1 MRAGRDWLRT
11 PRGSPWRAFTAKND
25 DSDRLHWQF
34 PSLVRA
40 DPVRRG
46 CGYAIGMG
54 GAMSDELLQARE
66 ALRRANERMENML
79 ESLTDGFCAVDHDWR
94 ISYINGR
101 ALEMLVPLQHTRAS
115 LVGQY
120 LWDAFPE
127 LLGSPLETLYRQ
139 AMAGRETAVLEFFYP
154 SLRRWFEVR
163 AHPSPDGLTLY
174 FQDINRRKADQQA
187 LVHGNT
193 RLQVALAAG
202 RLGDWRWDAASD
214 RLTLGERAGA
224 IFGLPAETPL
234 AWNELRARLDPNDRE
249 AVRRAVLQAFARH
262 SDLEL
267 ECRLLPDGGEAR
279 WVALVGRAD
288 YAEPNRREGVLG
300 MTGVAQDISARKAAE
315 DTLRQSEEVLRA
327 LANTIPQLAWMAQA
341 DGAIVWFNERWFDY
355 TGTTPD
361 QVVGWGWQ
369 STCEPTVLPAV
380 MERWEATIR
389 SGNPFEMEYPIRGA
403 DGEYRWFLTRV
414 NPVRDR
420 HGQVLRWFGTNT
432 DVDQVKRAEYALRDE
447 SHVLELLNST
457 GSALAST
464 RDLRSLL
471 QAAAD
476 AATSIAGARH
486 GAFLYHGRD
495 GHDGKLFSLYTVSG
509 ASTPEFEPFGEAGP
523 NALFGPGMAADG
535 LSVRE
540 VMRSDDITTDALFDG
555 AAPVGLLAGAPA
567 GHPSVRSYLAVPVV
581 AHSGEVLGTM
591 FFGHPE
597 VGVFT
602 ERTERIVR
610 GIAAQAAVAIDNARL
625 YEAAQRAAEE
635 RKVLLENERLARL
648 DAERTSQMKDEFLAT
663 LSHELRTPL
672 SAILGWAQVLR
683 RGSRD
688 QNDLQRGLQT
698 IERNARAQAQLIEDL
713 LDMSRITSGKVLLDM
728 QTVAPAGFID
738 AAVETVRPA
747 ADAKNIRIEKHYAGD
762 PGIIAGDP
770 ARLQQVVWNLLSNA
784 IKFTPRDGLVDI
796 TLARNEASVSIT
808 VRDNGAGIKPEFIT
822 HVFERFRQADASMT
836 RRHGG
841 LGLGLSIVKQLIEQH
856 GGTVR
861 AESPG
866 EGRGASF
873 TIELPLAK
881 QQPASGRGAARAAM
895 ILPTPSTP
903 EMTMRDLSGVDVL
916 VVDDDRDARE
926 LIKRILTDCGASVFI
941 AASAREAFA
950 RFREAVPQLLISD
963 LGMPEVDG
971 FELLDWV
978 RHLPKDQGGQV
989 PAIAL
994 TAFARSE
1001 DRLRALEAGFSA
1013 HISKPVE
1020 PSELIATVASVVGPS
1035 APLVNRAEA
1044 PVMGRNGGR

>member
-1 MRAGRDWLRT
+1 
-11 PRGSPWRAFTAKND
+11 
-25 DSDRLHWQF
+25 
-34 PSLVRA
+34 
-40 DPVRRG
+40 
-46 CGYAIGMG
+46 
-54 GAMSDELLQARE
+54 MSDELSQARE
-66 ALRRANERMENML
+66 ELRRANERMENML
-79 ESLTDGFCAVDHDWR
+79 ESLSDGFCAVDHEWR
-94 ISYINGR
+94 IIYINGR
-101 ALEMLVPLQHTRAS
+101 ALEMLAPLARTRAGM
-115 LVGQY
+115 VGHN

-127 LLGSPLETLYRQ
+127 LQGSPLETLYRQ
-139 AMAGRETAVLEFFYP
+139 AMQEREPGILEFFYP
-154 SLRRWFEVR
+154 ALRRWFEVR
-163 AHPSPDGLTLY
+163 ALPSPDGLTLY

-187 LVHGNT
+187 LVQGSS

-214 RLTLGERAGA
+214 RLTLGERAAA
-224 IFGLPAETPL
+224 IFGLPADTPL
-234 AWNELRARLDPNDRE
+234 AWTELRGRLDPADRE
-249 AVRRAVLQAFARH
+249 NVRRAVLQAFAGQ
-262 SDLEL
+262 SDVEL
-267 ECRLLPDGGEAR
+267 ECRLLPDGGDGREPR
-279 WVALVGRAD
+279 WVAMVGRAD
-288 YAEPNRREGVLG
+288 YAEPSRREGVLG
-300 MTGVAQDISARKAAE
+300 MTGVVQDISTRKSAE

-355 TGTTPD
+355 TGTSPD

-369 STCEPTVLPAV
+369 STCEPSVLPLV
-380 MERWEATIR
+380 QERWQASVR
-389 SGNPFEMEYPIRGA
+389 SGDPFEMEYPIRGA
-403 DGEYRWFLTRV
+403 DGKYRWFLTRV
-414 NPVRDR
+414 NPVRDL
-420 HGQVLRWFGTNT
+420 HGRVARWFGTNT
-432 DVDQVKRAEYALRDE
+432 DVDQVKRAEQALRDE

-464 RDLRSLL
+464 RDLHSLL
-471 QAAAD
+471 QSATD
-476 AATSIAGARH
+476 AATGIAGARH

-495 GHDGKLFSLYTVSG
+495 GSEGKLFSLYTVSG
-509 ASTPEFEPFGEAGP
+509 ASTPEFEPFGESGA
-523 NALFGPGMAADG
+523 NALFGPGTAAAAPSLQDV
-535 LSVRE
+535 VRA
-540 VMRSDDITTDALFDG
+540 DDIADDTRF
-555 AAPVGLLAGAPA
+555 AGRSPFTLPA
-567 GHPSVRSYLAVPVV
+567 GHPPVRSYLAVPVV

-597 VGVFT
+597 PGVFS

-683 RGSRD
+683 RGGRD
-688 QNDLQRGLQT
+688 QNDLAKGLQT

-728 QTVAPAGFID
+728 QVVGPTGFID
-738 AAVETVRPA
+738 AAIETVRPA
-747 ADAKNIRIEKHYAGD
+747 ADAKNIRIEKHYAD
-762 PGIIAGDP
+762 EPGMIAGDP

-784 IKFTPRDGLVDI
+784 IKFTPRDGLVDVV
-796 TLARNEASVSIT
+796 LARNDANVAIT

-841 LGLGLSIVKQLIEQH
+841 LGLGLAIVKQLIEQH

-881 QQPASGRGAARAAM
+881 QQAAPARSARAAM
-895 ILPTPSTP
+895 ILPNPASTDI
-903 EMTMRDLSGVDVL
+903 TVRNLNGVDAL
-916 VVDDDRDARE
+916 VVDDDRDNRE
-926 LIKRILTDCGASVFI
+926 LIKRILTDCGASVRL
-941 AASAREAFA
+941 AASAREAFGQ
-950 RFREAVPQLLISD
+950 FRELAPNLLISD
-963 LGMPEVDG
+963 LGMPDVDG

-978 RHLPKDQGGQV
+978 RHLSKEEGSQV

-1020 PSELIATVASVVGPS
+1020 PSELIATVAAVVGPT
-1035 APLVNRAEA
+1035 APLVNRVAA
-1044 PVMGRNGGR
+1044 PAMGQNGVR

>member
-1 MRAGRDWLRT
+1 
-11 PRGSPWRAFTAKND
+11 
-25 DSDRLHWQF
+25 
-34 PSLVRA
+34 
-40 DPVRRG
+40 
-46 CGYAIGMG
+46 
-54 GAMSDELLQARE
+54 MSNERDELRHPSAQPAAAAAATARELQEARE
-66 ALRRANERMENML
+66 ALRVANARMENML
-79 ESLTDGFCAVDHDWR
+79 ESLVDGFCAVDHQWR
-94 ISYINGR
+94 IMYINGR
-101 ALEMLVPLQHTRAS
+101 ALEMLAPLQKTRPS
-115 LVGQY
+115 LVGHD
-120 LWDAFPE
+120 LWASFPE
-127 LLGSPLETLYRQ
+127 LRGSMLETVYRR
-139 AMAGRETAVLEFFYP
+139 AMVSRETAIQEFFWP
-154 SLRRWFEVR
+154 ALKRWFEVR

-187 LVHGNT
+187 LQQGNS

-214 RLTLGERAGA
+214 RVMLGERAAA
-224 IFGLPAETPL
+224 IFGLPAEQPL
-234 AWNELRARLDPNDRE
+234 AWSELRARIDPGDRE
-249 AVRRAVLQAFARH
+249 SVRRAVLQAFAGH

-267 ECRLLPDGGEAR
+267 ECRLPGPSGEPR

-288 YAEPNRREGVLG
+288 YADQARREGVLG
-300 MTGVAQDISARKAAE
+300 MTGVVQDVTARRSAADA
-315 DTLRQSEEVLRA
+315 LRQSEEVLRA

-341 DGAIVWFNERWFDY
+341 DGAIVWFNERWFEY

-369 STCEPTVLPAV
+369 TAVEPTVLPAV
-380 MERWEATIR
+380 LERWSASIK

-403 DGEYRWFLTRV
+403 DGQYRWFLTRV

-420 HGQVLRWFGTNT
+420 HGKVLRWFGTDT
-432 DVDQVKRAEYALRDE
+432 DVDEVKRAEQALRDE

-471 QAAAD
+471 QVATD
-476 AATSIAGARH
+476 AATGIAGARQ
-486 GAFLYHGRD
+486 GAFLYHGRND
-495 GHDGKLFSLYTVSG
+495 GIEPDANNLFTLYTVSG
-509 ASTPEFEPFGEAGP
+509 GSPVGFEAFGAAGP
-523 NALFGPGMAADG
+523 TGLFGPGLLDHPAGVIRSGDVTLDARLRDAPPFG
-535 LSVRE
+535 L
-540 VMRSDDITTDALFDG
+540 
-555 AAPVGLLAGAPA
+555 PA
-567 GHPSVRSYLAVPVV
+567 GHPAVRSYLAVPVV
-581 AHSGEVLGTM
+581 GHSGELLGTM

-597 VGVFT
+597 ADVFS

-610 GIAAQAAVAIDNARL
+610 GIAAQAAVAIDNVRL

-635 RKVLLENERLARL
+635 RKVLLESERQARAE
-648 DAERTSQMKDEFLAT
+648 AERTSQMKDEFLAT

-688 QNDLQRGLQT
+688 QNDLQKGLQT

-728 QTVAPAGFID
+728 QAVAPASFID
-738 AAVETVRPA
+738 AAIETVRPA
-747 ADAKNIRIEKHYAGD
+747 ADAKNIRIDKQYAAD
-762 PGIIAGDP
+762 PGLVAGDP

-784 IKFTPRDGLVDI
+784 IKFTPRDGQVGI
-796 TLARNEASVSIT
+796 ELARNDTSVAIT
-808 VRDNGAGIKPEFIT
+808 VRDNGAGIRPEFIT

-841 LGLGLSIVKQLIEQH
+841 LGLGLAIVKHLIEQH

-861 AESPG
+861 AESAG
-866 EGRGASF
+866 EGKGASF

-881 QQPASGRGAARAAM
+881 QQPPATRSARAAM
-895 ILPTPSTP
+895 ILPTPATP
-903 EMTMRDLSGVDVL
+903 EMTVLDLSGVNVL

-926 LIKRILTDCGASVFI
+926 LIKRILSDCGASVRI
-941 AASAREAFA
+941 AASARDAFA
-950 RFREAVPQLLISD
+950 LFKERVPNLLISD

-978 RHLPKDQGGQV
+978 RHLGREEGSQV

-1001 DRLRALEAGFSA
+1001 DRLSALEAGFSA

-1035 APLVNRAEA
+1035 SPFVNRADA
-1044 PVMGRNGGR
+1044 ATAGRNGVR

>member
-1 MRAGRDWLRT
+1 MPASKRGACSVTDHDSIRDHRQSFP
-11 PRGSPWRAFTAKND
+11 PRVGITWGEAVSEERKD
-25 DSDRLHWQF
+25 GQL
-34 PSLVRA
+34 
-40 DPVRRG
+40 
-46 CGYAIGMG
+46 
-54 GAMSDELLQARE
+54 SDELFAARE

-79 ESLTDGFCAVDHDWR
+79 ESLSDGFCAVDHGWR

-101 ALEMLVPLQHTRAS
+101 ALEMLAPLHKTRAE
-115 LVGQY
+115 LTGRD
-120 LWDAFPE
+120 LWEAFPE
-127 LLGSPLETLYRQ
+127 LRGSQLETVYCHAMQAREAAACEFLYP
-139 AMAGRETAVLEFFYP
+139 ALK
-154 SLRRWFEVR
+154 RWFEVR
-163 AHPSPDGLTLY
+163 AHPTPDGLTLY
-174 FQDINRRKADQQA
+174 FQDITQRKLDRQA
-187 LVHGNT
+187 LEQGNA

-214 RLTLGERAGA
+214 RLMLGQRAA
-224 IFGLPAETPL
+224 EILKLPAETPL
-234 AWNELRARLDPNDRE
+234 AWSELRERLAPSDRE
-249 AVRRAVLQAFARH
+249 PVHRAVLQAFAGH

-267 ECRLLPDGGEAR
+267 ECRLLPDGKDTR
-279 WVALVGRAD
+279 WITLVGRTD
-288 YAEPNRREGVLG
+288 YADQVRREGVLG
-300 MTGVAQDISARKAAE
+300 MTGVVQDISARRSAE

-341 DGAIVWFNERWFDY
+341 DGAIVWFNERWFEY

-361 QVVGWGWQ
+361 QVVGNGWQ
-369 STCEPTVLPAV
+369 STCEPSVLPAV
-380 MERWEATIR
+380 LARWEATIR
-389 SGNPFEMEYPIRGA
+389 SGDPFEMEYPICGA
-403 DGEYRWFLTRV
+403 DGSYRWFLTRV

-420 HGQVLRWFGTNT
+420 HGRVLRWFGTNT
-432 DVDQVKRAEYALRDE
+432 DVDQVKRAEQALRDE
-447 SHVLELLNST
+447 SHVLELLNAT

-464 RDLRSLL
+464 RELRALL
-471 QAAAD
+471 QAATD
-476 AATSIAGARH
+476 AAAGIAGARH

-495 GHDGKLFSLYTVSG
+495 GKDGGDDPMFTLYTVSG
-509 ASTPEFEPFGEAGP
+509 ASPAEFEPFGESGANG
-523 NALFGPGMAADG
+523 LFVPGFASRPAT
-535 LSVRE
+535 LL
-540 VMRSDDITTDALFDG
+540 RSGDITHDSRFTDATPF
-555 AAPVGLLAGAPA
+555 GLPA
-567 GHPSVRSYLAVPVV
+567 GHPPVRSYLAVPVV

-597 VGVFT
+597 PDVFT

-688 QNDLQRGLQT
+688 QNDLQKGLQT

-728 QTVAPAGFID
+728 QVMAPASFID
-738 AAVETVRPA
+738 AAIETARPA
-747 ADAKNIRIEKHYAGD
+747 ADARNIRIEKHYAAD
-762 PGIIAGDP
+762 PGMVAGDP

-784 IKFTPRDGLVDI
+784 IKFTPRDGLVSI
-796 TLARNEASVSIT
+796 ELSRNDASVSIT

-841 LGLGLSIVKQLIEQH
+841 LGLGLAIVRHLIEQH

-861 AESPG
+861 AESAG
-866 EGRGASF
+866 EGQGASF

-881 QQPASGRGAARAAM
+881 QPAPSPARSARAAM
-895 ILPTPSTP
+895 IREAAPSTP
-903 EMTMRDLSGVDVL
+903 DMTARDLSGITVL
-916 VVDDDRDARE
+916 VVDDDRDNRE
-926 LIKRILTDCGASVFI
+926 LIKRILGDCGATVRIS
-941 AASAREAFA
+941 ASAREAFTE
-950 RFREAVPQLLISD
+950 FREQVPNLLITD

-978 RHLPKDQGGQV
+978 RKLPRDQGSQV

-1020 PSELIATVASVVGPS
+1020 PSELIATVAAVVGPS
-1035 APLVNRAEA
+1035 APLVHRAG
-1044 PVMGRNGGR
+1044 GRNGVL

>member
-1 MRAGRDWLRT
+1 VNEEH
-11 PRGSPWRAFTAKND
+11 SPGA
-25 DSDRLHWQF
+25 L
-34 PSLVRA
+34 PS
-40 DPVRRG
+40 PEQ
-46 CGYAIGMG
+46 
-54 GAMSDELLQARE
+54 ELLAARE
-66 ALRRANERMENML
+66 ALRRAGERMENML
-79 ESLTDGFCAVDHDWR
+79 ESLSDGFCAVDHDWR
-94 ISYINGR
+94 ITYINGR
-101 ALEMLVPLQHTRAS
+101 ALDMLAPLNRTRPD
-115 LVGQY
+115 LVGRD
-120 LWDAFPE
+120 LWEAFPE
-127 LLGSPLETLYRQ
+127 LRGSRLEDIWRG
-139 AMAGRETAVLEFFYP
+139 AMAVRETAIKEFLYP
-154 SLRRWFEVR
+154 ALKRWFEVR

-174 FQDINRRKADQQA
+174 MQDITRRKADQQA
-187 LVHGNT
+187 LLQGNT
-193 RLQVALAAG
+193 RLQVALDAG

-214 RLTLGERAGA
+214 RVILGQRAA
-224 IFGLPAETPL
+224 EIFGLPPESPL
-234 AWNELRARLDPNDRE
+234 AWDELRARLDPSDRE
-249 AVRRAVLQAFARH
+249 TVRRAVLQAFAGP

-267 ECRLLPDGGEAR
+267 ECRLLNDRAEAR
-279 WVALVGRAD
+279 WVTMVGRAD
-288 YAEPNRREGVLG
+288 YADQARREGMLG
-300 MTGVAQDISARKAAE
+300 MTGVVQDVTARRSAE

-327 LANTIPQLAWMAQA
+327 LANTIPQLAWMAQV
-341 DGAIVWFNERWFDY
+341 DGALVWFNERWFDY

-361 QVVGWGWQ
+361 QVVGWGWTQ
-369 STCEPTVLPAV
+369 AVEPSVLPL
-380 MERWEATIR
+380 MRERWDASVR
-389 SGNPFEMEYPIRGA
+389 SGDPFEMEFPIRGA
-403 DGEYRWFLTRV
+403 DGNYRWFLTRG

-420 HGQVLRWFGTNT
+420 HGRVLRWFGTNT
-432 DVDQVKRAEYALRDE
+432 DVDQVKRAEQALRDE

-457 GSALAST
+457 GSAFAST
-464 RDLRSLL
+464 RDLHSLL
-471 QAAAD
+471 QAATD
-476 AATSIAGARH
+476 AATNIAGARH
-486 GAFLYHGRD
+486 GAFLYHGAD
-495 GHDGKLFSLYTVSG
+495 GADGNMFSLFTVSG
-509 ASTPEFEPFGEAGP
+509 ASPAESEAFGVAGANGLFTPTV
-523 NALFGPGMAADG
+523 ADQG
-535 LSVRE
+535 VL
-540 VMRSDDITTDALFDG
+540 RSDDVTRDPRFQAQAGSVAGTQSGLPPAL
-555 AAPVGLLAGAPA
+555 PA
-567 GHPSVRSYLAVPVV
+567 NTPPLRSYLAVPVV
-581 AHSGEVLGTM
+581 AHSGEALGTM

-597 VGVFT
+597 PRVFT

-635 RKVLLENERLARL
+635 RKVLLENERNARAE
-648 DAERTSQMKDEFLAT
+648 AERTSQMKDEFLST

-738 AAVETVRPA
+738 AAVDTVRPA
-747 ADAKNIRIEKHYAGD
+747 ADAKNIRIEKRYTAQ
-762 PGIIAGDP
+762 PGMVAGDP

-784 IKFTPRDGLVDI
+784 IKFTPRDGKVEIELD
-796 TLARNEASVSIT
+796 RNETSVLVT
-808 VRDNGAGIKPEFIT
+808 VRDNGAGIRPEFIT

-841 LGLGLSIVKQLIEQH
+841 LGLGLAIVKQLIEQH

-866 EGRGASF
+866 EGLGASF

-881 QQPASGRGAARAAM
+881 QQAPAPRSARAAM

-903 EMTMRDLSGVDVL
+903 EMTVRDLGAVNAL

-926 LIKRILTDCGASVFI
+926 LIKRILNDCGATVRI
-941 AASAREAFA
+941 ADSARAAFA
-950 RFREAVPQLLISD
+950 LFQEAVPNLLISD

-978 RHLPKDQGGQV
+978 RALPREQGSHV

-1020 PSELIATVASVVGPS
+1020 PSELIDAVASVVGPS
-1035 APLVNRAEA
+1035 APLMNRAAA
-1044 PVMGRNGGR
+1044 PTFGRNGVR

>member
-1 MRAGRDWLRT
+1 
-11 PRGSPWRAFTAKND
+11 
-25 DSDRLHWQF
+25 
-34 PSLVRA
+34 
-40 DPVRRG
+40 
-46 CGYAIGMG
+46 
-54 GAMSDELLQARE
+54 MSDELSQARE

-79 ESLTDGFCAVDHDWR
+79 ESLSDGFCAVDHDWR
-94 ISYINGR
+94 ITYINGR
-101 ALEMLVPLQHTRAS
+101 ALDMLAPLARTRAGM
-115 LVGQY
+115 VGHD

-127 LLGSPLETLYRQ
+127 LRGGPLESLYRQ
-139 AMAGRETAVLEFFYP
+139 AMLGRETGILEFFYP
-154 SLRRWFEVR
+154 ALRRWFEVR

-174 FQDINRRKADQQA
+174 FQDITRRMSDQQA
-187 LVHGNT
+187 LLRGNT

-214 RLTLGERAGA
+214 RLTLGERAAA
-224 IFGLPAETPL
+224 IFGLPAEIPL
-234 AWNELRARLDPNDRE
+234 AWNELRSRLDPSDRE
-249 AVRRAVLQAFARH
+249 SARRAILQAFAGQN
-262 SDLEL
+262 DVEL
-267 ECRLLPDGGEAR
+267 ECRLLADGAEAR

-288 YAEPNRREGVLG
+288 YAEPTRREGVLG
-300 MTGVAQDISARKAAE
+300 MTGVVQDISARRSAE

-369 STCEPTVLPAV
+369 STCEPTVLPAL
-380 MERWEATIR
+380 MERWQATVR
-389 SGNPFEMEYPIRGA
+389 SGDPFEMEYPIRGA
-403 DGEYRWFLTRV
+403 DGKYRWFLTRV

-432 DVDQVKRAEYALRDE
+432 DVDQVKRAEQALRDE

-471 QAAAD
+471 QSATD
-476 AATSIAGARH
+476 AATGIAGARY

-495 GHDGKLFSLYTVSG
+495 VTEGKLFSLYTVSG
-509 ASTPEFEPFGEAGP
+509 ASTPEFEPFGESGP
-523 NALFGPGMAADG
+523 NTLFGPGVAAQGPAGHEVLRADDLTQDPRFHGHSPFG
-535 LSVRE
+535 LR
-540 VMRSDDITTDALFDG
+540 
-555 AAPVGLLAGAPA
+555 AGGPA
-567 GHPSVRSYLAVPVV
+567 GHPPVRSYLAVPVI

-597 VGVFT
+597 PTVFT

-625 YEAAQRAAEE
+625 YEAARQAAEE

-683 RGSRD
+683 RGGRD
-688 QNDLQRGLQT
+688 QNDLSKGLQT

-728 QTVAPAGFID
+728 QVVSPAGFVD

-747 ADAKNIRIEKHYAGD
+747 ADAKNIRIEKHYVD
-762 PGIIAGDP
+762 TPGMIAGDP

-784 IKFTPRDGLVDI
+784 IKFTPRDGLVEI
-796 TLARNEASVSIT
+796 ILARTETGVAIT

-841 LGLGLSIVKQLIEQH
+841 LGLGLAIVKHLIEQH

-861 AESPG
+861 AESAG

-881 QQPASGRGAARAAM
+881 QQPGAARSARAAM
-895 ILPTPSTP
+895 ILPNPSTP
-903 EMTMRDLSGVDVL
+903 DMTVRNLNGVDAL
-916 VVDDDRDARE
+916 VVDDDRDNRE
-926 LIKRILTDCGASVFI
+926 LIKRILSDCGATVHI

-950 RFREAVPQLLISD
+950 RFRQAVPNLLISD
-963 LGMPEVDG
+963 LGMPDVDG

-978 RHLPKDQGGQV
+978 RHLSKEEGGQV

-1020 PSELIATVASVVGPS
+1020 PSELIATVAAAVGPS
-1035 APLVNRAEA
+1035 APLAHRVAA
-1044 PVMGRNGGR
+1044 PAMGQNGTQ

>member
-1 MRAGRDWLRT
+1 V
-11 PRGSPWRAFTAKND
+11 ND
-25 DSDRLHWQF
+25 ER
-34 PSLVRA
+34 
-40 DPVRRG
+40 
-46 CGYAIGMG
+46 
-54 GAMSDELLQARE
+54 DELRQPSAQPAAAAAATARE
-66 ALRRANERMENML
+66 LQEARDALHLANARMENML
-79 ESLTDGFCAVDHDWR
+79 ESLTDGFCGVDHHWR
-94 ISYINGR
+94 IMYINGR
-101 ALEMLVPLQHTRAS
+101 ALDMLAPLQKTRPSLIGHDLWAS
-115 LVGQY
+115 
-120 LWDAFPE
+120 FPE
-127 LLGSPLETLYRQ
+127 LRGSMLETVYRR
-139 AMAGRETAVLEFFYP
+139 AMVSRETAIQEFFWP
-154 SLRRWFEVR
+154 ALKRWFEVR

-187 LVHGNT
+187 LQQGNS

-214 RLTLGERAGA
+214 RVMLGERAAA
-224 IFGLPAETPL
+224 IFGLPAEQPL
-234 AWNELRARLDPNDRE
+234 AWSELRARLDPGDRE
-249 AVRRAVLQAFARH
+249 SVRRAVLQAFAGH

-267 ECRLLPDGGEAR
+267 ECRLPGPAGEPR

-288 YAEPNRREGVLG
+288 YADQARREGVLG
-300 MTGVAQDISARKAAE
+300 MTGVVQDITARRSAADA
-315 DTLRQSEEVLRA
+315 LRQSEEVLRA

-369 STCEPTVLPAV
+369 TTVEPTVLPAV
-380 MERWEATIR
+380 LERWNASIK

-403 DGEYRWFLTRV
+403 DGMFRWFLTRV
-414 NPVRDR
+414 SPVRDR
-420 HGQVLRWFGTNT
+420 HGKVLRWFGTNT
-432 DVDQVKRAEYALRDE
+432 DVDEVKRAEQALRDE
-447 SHVLELLNST
+447 SHVLELLNAT

-471 QAAAD
+471 QAATD
-476 AATSIAGARH
+476 AATGIAGARQ
-486 GAFLYHGRD
+486 GAFLYHGRND
-495 GHDGKLFSLYTVSG
+495 GIEADANNLFTLYTVSG
-509 ASTPEFEPFGEAGP
+509 GSPVGFEAFGEAGP
-523 NALFGPGMAADG
+523 NGLFGPGLLDHPAGVVRSGDVTLDARLHGGTPFG
-535 LSVRE
+535 LP
-540 VMRSDDITTDALFDG
+540 T
-555 AAPVGLLAGAPA
+555 GLPA
-567 GHPSVRSYLAVPVV
+567 GHPVVRSYLAVPVV
-581 AHSGEVLGTM
+581 GHSGELLGTM

-597 VGVFT
+597 PDIFS

-610 GIAAQAAVAIDNARL
+610 GIAAQAAVAIDNVRL

-635 RKVLLENERLARL
+635 RKVLLESERQARAE
-648 DAERTSQMKDEFLAT
+648 AERTSQMKDEFLAT

-688 QNDLQRGLQT
+688 QNDLQKGLQT

-713 LDMSRITSGKVLLDM
+713 LDMSRITSGNVLLDT
-728 QTVAPAGFID
+728 QAVAPASFID
-738 AAVETVRPA
+738 AAIETVRPA
-747 ADAKNIRIEKHYAGD
+747 ADAKNIRIEKHYGAD
-762 PGIIAGDP
+762 PGLVAGDP

-784 IKFTPRDGLVDI
+784 IKFTPRDGLVSI
-796 TLARNEASVSIT
+796 ELARSDANVAIT
-808 VRDNGAGIKPEFIT
+808 VRDNGMGIRPEFIT

-841 LGLGLSIVKQLIEQH
+841 LGLGLAIVKHLIEQH

-861 AESPG
+861 AESAG
-866 EGRGASF
+866 EGKGASF

-881 QQPASGRGAARAAM
+881 QQQPATRSARSAM
-895 ILPTPSTP
+895 ILPTPATP
-903 EMTMRDLSGVDVL
+903 EMTVLDLSGVNVL

-926 LIKRILTDCGASVFI
+926 LIKRILSDCGASVRI
-941 AASAREAFA
+941 AASARDAFA
-950 RFREAVPQLLISD
+950 LFRERAPDLLISD

-978 RHLPKDQGGQV
+978 RHLGREEGGQV

-1001 DRLRALEAGFSA
+1001 DRLSALEAGFSA

-1035 APLVNRAEA
+1035 SPLANRASA
-1044 PVMGRNGGR
+1044 SIAGRNGVR